1 LWLSQPQTSISA
13 AGWRQAGRRHA
24 CGRPQIAGFA
34 GSARSGVGSPDKP
47 RRNGFSFAAEWNIVA
62 AADSVPRRP
71 RVVHAGALVI
81 GGVAMNLR
89 VPVFLEAVLGAS
101 LVFGLT
107 GEAVAADKAIAIEL
121 NKATNTDAGCRL
133 TFVVKND
140 TESLLE
146 KTSYEIAAFDAAK
159 TVMKLLVFEFGR
171 LPVGKTKVVE
181 FALAGVACTNI
192 SRILVNTAPE
202 CIADGAASTI
212 CLDAL
217 RTSSLAP
224 IVFDQ

>member
-1 LWLSQPQTSISA
+1 
-13 AGWRQAGRRHA
+13 
-24 CGRPQIAGFA
+24 
-34 GSARSGVGSPDKP
+34 
-47 RRNGFSFAAEWNIVA
+47 
-62 AADSVPRRP
+62 
-71 RVVHAGALVI
+71 
-81 GGVAMNLR
+81 MNLR
-89 VPVFLEAVLGAS
+89 VPVFFEAALLAS
-101 LVFGLT
+101 VSFGLA
-107 GEAVAADKAIAIEL
+107 GAALADDKAIAIEL
-121 NKATNTDAGCRL
+121 NKTTNTDAGCRL

-146 KTSYEIAAFDAAK
+146 KTSYEIAAFDATK

>member
-1 LWLSQPQTSISA
+1 MVLRVASFLSAIVLASAQFVSSSMA
-13 AGWRQAGRRHA
+13 AGDQ
-24 CGRPQIAGFA
+24 
-34 GSARSGVGSPDKP
+34 
-47 RRNGFSFAAEWNIVA
+47 
-62 AADSVPRRP
+62 
-71 RVVHAGALVI
+71 
-81 GGVAMNLR
+81 
-89 VPVFLEAVLGAS
+89 
-101 LVFGLT
+101 
-107 GEAVAADKAIAIEL
+107 KAIAIEL
-121 NKATNTDAGCRL
+121 NKVSDNDAGWRVNFVL
-133 TFVVKND
+133 TNG

-171 LPVGKTKVVE
+171 LPIGKTKVVE
-181 FALAGVACTNI
+181 FALAGVACTGI

-217 RTSSLAP
+217 RTTSLSQ

>member
-1 LWLSQPQTSISA
+1 MILRMCAVLMTAVLVSVPLLLPA
-13 AGWRQAGRRHA
+13 QA
-24 CGRPQIAGFA
+24 
-34 GSARSGVGSPDKP
+34 
-47 RRNGFSFAAEWNIVA
+47 AAE
-62 AADSVPRRP
+62 
-71 RVVHAGALVI
+71 
-81 GGVAMNLR
+81 
-89 VPVFLEAVLGAS
+89 
-101 LVFGLT
+101 
-107 GEAVAADKAIAIEL
+107 DKVIAIEL
-121 NKATNTDAGCRL
+121 NKATNAASGCRL

-140 TESLLE
+140 TQSLLE

-181 FALAGVACTNI
+181 FALAGVGCTDI

-217 RTSSLAP
+217 RTTSLAP